1 MGGWS
6 TGTGAEPGHAT
17 RLLPPVAQA
26 LLVAVVLSGAVVALT
41 SRVDPA
47 AWLTPEGLRAALGV
61 GTWYAPLGYVA
72 TLVAGIFL
80 PVPKLVLLGLG
91 GALFGPWQGFVY
103 AWAGQ
108 TLGMTAMF
116 LVARSGLRGLARQ
129 LLHDRFPH
137 VRRLDAGIAA
147 HGMRVVALLRLF
159 YFMGTPLTVMLS
171 TTQVRLGQYVGGTA
185 LGVIPAVALAVVS
198 GDAVVSGVT
207 GVEAAVIGVA
217 ILLVIGVGTIVRR
230 RFGL

>member
-1 MGGWS
+1 MS
-6 TGTGAEPGHAT
+6 DADPARAA
-17 RLLPPVAQA
+17 RLLPPVVQA
-26 LLVAVVLSGAVVALT
+26 LLVGVLLSGAVVALT

-47 AWLTPEGLRAALGV
+47 AWLTADGLRAALGV

-80 PVPKLVLLGLG
+80 PVPKIVLLGLAG
-91 GALFGPWQGFVY
+91 VLFGPWQGFVW
-103 AWAGQ
+103 AWTGQ

-129 LLHDRFPH
+129 LLHDRFAH
-137 VRRLDAGIAA
+137 VRRLDAQIAT

-171 TTQVRLGQYVGGTA
+171 TTRVRLGQYVAGTA

-198 GDAVVSGVT
+198 GDAVATGVT
-207 GVEAAVIGVA
+207 AVEAAVIGVA
-217 ILLVIGVGTIVRR
+217 ILLVIGVGTVVRR
-230 RFGL
+230 RFGI